1 MKIVIF
7 TLPILLALVVASAIS
22 IMIFRR
28 AGEAYRDA
36 GGDPNTYIH
45 KSVFV
50 FGIWCVIS
58 FLVMLFLLGYI
69 IGPDYVIGHEPPI
82 VARAIKYLGLVA
94 AYGLMGLVLVWWMKQ
109 KEKFK

>member
-1 MKIVIF
+1 MKGVIF
-7 TLPILLALVVASAIS
+7 MLPILLALAVASAIS

-28 AGEAYRDA
+28 AGEVYRDA
-36 GGDPNTYIH
+36 GGDRDTYIN

-58 FLVMLFLLGYI
+58 FLMMLFLLGSI

-82 VARAIKYLGLVA
+82 VARATKYLGLVA
-94 AYGLMGLVLVWWMKQ
+94 AYGLMGS
-109 KEKFK
+109 